1 MILVGNVTRDPQ
13 VKYTAGGTAVAEI
26 GLAVNREWFDKQ
38 SNQKKTDVTFVDVSV
53 FGRTAEVVGEYLTKG
68 SQVLFE
74 GRLQLDQWDDATTGQ
89 KRSKLR
95 VIAEQMT
102 MLGSQR
108 SGDQRQEQP
117 RQTQPSRQQER
128 PQPSRRPGENP
139 RHAAHQ
145 ESPQHG
151 APPPDD
157 EVPF

>member
-13 VKYTAGGTAVAEI
+13 VKYTPGGTAVAEI

-38 SNQKKTDVTFVDVSV
+38 SNSKKTDVTFVDVSV
-53 FGRTAEVVGEYLTKG
+53 FGRTAEVAGEYLTKG

-74 GRLQLDQWDDATTGQ
+74 GRLQLDTWEDRETGQ

-95 VIAEQMT
+95 VVAEQMT

-108 SGDQRQEQP
+108 SGGSSGGNEPQHKTPP
-117 RQTQPSRQQER
+117 RQQQSRNEDAGR
-128 PQPSRRPGENP
+128 PQSSGSTTE
-139 RHAAHQ
+139 
-145 ESPQHG
+145 
-151 APPPDD
+151 PPPDD